1 MGIIAHN
8 THYELFQ
15 TYIKSV
21 FNHRVN
27 VLWRKRSVDTNSRNR
42 DFLMDAFIYKQDQL
56 FCDDVQLSDI
66 AKNFNTPAYV
76 YSKKALESNA
86 LKYVNSF
93 KGSNDLACFS
103 VKSLSNISVL
113 KILKDIGCG
122 FDVVSGGEMHRALSV
137 GADPKTIIFS
147 GVGKS
152 SDEIEQGILNEILS
166 FNVESASE
174 LYRIERIAEDL
185 KMIAPVSIRFNP
197 DIDSG
202 GHDYITTGRK
212 GDKFGI
218 SAIEDIQ
225 NLSSYI
231 LNSSHLNMVGL
242 ACHIGSQ
249 ITNLDSFKETAQKTF
264 ELADKISAIGIT
276 LDFLDL
282 GGGLGV
288 SYNSN
293 EDPSPE
299 ELISCLKDEFK
310 DRKERLILEPGRS
323 ISANAGVLLTKV
335 EYIKDGFLIVD
346 AAMNDLLRPSLYK
359 AEHEIWNTNKGVGDK
374 KKMNVVGPIC
384 ESSDFL
390 GKNIKINAKEGDI
403 LAVRTAG
410 AYGFVMSSNYNSR
423 PRACEV
429 LVDNDQA
436 HLIRKRETLENILEM
451 ELNTND

>member
-1 MGIIAHN
+1 MEKRGLVLGADTLARVLDHRDRDSMIYADGAGASMIEASKDKGGILSHKTVTYTSEGEADFIFYGPSN
-8 THYELFQ
+8 DKGKGTK
-15 TYIKSV
+15 YIKM
-21 FNHRVN
+21 HG
-27 VLWRKRSVDTNSRNR
+27 RK
-42 DFLMDAFIYKQDQL
+42 
-56 FCDDVQLSDI
+56 
-66 AKNFNTPAYV
+66 V
-76 YSKKALESNA
+76 YE
-86 LKYVNSF
+86 F
-93 KGSNDLACFS
+93 
-103 VKSLSNISVL
+103 
-113 KILKDIGCG
+113 
-122 FDVVSGGEMHRALSV
+122 ALSKV
-137 GADPKTIIFS
+137 PTAIKNCLEAS
-147 GVGKS
+147 GKS
-152 SDEIEQGILNEILS
+152 
-166 FNVESASE
+166 
-174 LYRIERIAEDL
+174 
-185 KMIAPVSIRFNP
+185 
-197 DIDSG
+197 
-202 GHDYITTGRK
+202 
-212 GDKFGI
+212 
-218 SAIEDIQ
+218 IEDIK

-264 ELADKISAIGIT
+264 ELADKISATGIT

-335 EYIKDGFLIVD
+335 EYMKDEFLIVD

-359 AEHEIWNTNKGVGDK
+359 AEHEIWNTNEGVDDK